1 MKVLPQYIY
10 SGSPAKLAE
19 ARSEAGLGSEFA
31 RKYPLRILIAEDNYI
46 NRKVL
51 LLWLHQMGY
60 TAQSTENG
68 MECMNEALH
77 GNYDLIL
84 TDIDMPEMNGIDC
97 TYNIRQAG
105 NHVPIIAITASSPY
119 LTREQCLEVGMN
131 GYMLKPISGDELRC
145 VLREAFLSKFG
156 NWGEKQ
162 VGESGPLTHRS
173 EKR

>member
-1 MKVLPQYIY
+1 MPQYIY

-105 NHVPIIAITASSPY
+105 NHVPIICDYGQLALSHPRTMPGSGHERIHA
-119 LTREQCLEVGMN
+119 QA
-131 GYMLKPISGDELRC
+131 ISGDELRC

-162 VGESGPLTHRS
+162 VGESGPLTYRS